1 MPTRIADLEVV
12 TALSVTTRVY
22 ERSLPDIHE
31 MDDQGTPV
39 LQPRE
44 TVWDVE
50 LFDPM
55 EDVSAL
61 FCSAATESAARSIA
75 ANVCSGLISVELRH
89 TQYGYTTVLTAPL
102 TLAMMPTPC
111 VASRAT
117 ARVYQ
122 RSLPD
127 CYEHEDDEGRLI
139 LQPRQTIYDILA
151 VDKSQNKHGFLL
163 SAATEDAARSVAAG
177 LHGHL
182 IPVTVRHI
190 RHGWG
195 ATFTEGWAA
204 LLTDSV
210 PLARMPA
217 SPPAAC

>member
-1 MPTRIADLEVV
+1 MPTEIADSPIV
-12 TALSVTTRVY
+12 TALSETTRVY
-22 ERSLPDIHE
+22 ERSLPDVHE
-31 MDDQGTPV
+31 MDDPGNPV

-89 TQYGYTTVLTAPL
+89 TQYGYTAVLAAPL
-102 TLAMMPTPC
+102 ALAMMPAPFA
-111 VASRAT
+111 ASRTT
-117 ARVYQ
+117 ARIYP

-127 CYEHEDDEGRLI
+127 RYEHVDEGRPV
-139 LQPRQTIYDILA
+139 LQPRQTIHDIVA
-151 VDKSQNKHGFLL
+151 VDKSQDKIGFLF
-163 SAATEDAARSVAAG
+163 SAATADTARSVAAG
-177 LHGHL
+177 LHGNF
-182 IPVTVRHI
+182 IPVTMRHI

-204 LLTDSV
+204 LLTGPV
-210 PLARMPA
+210 PIARMPA
-217 SPPAAC
+217 GPPAAC

>member
-22 ERSLPDIHE
+22 ERSLPDVHE
-31 MDDQGTPV
+31 TDDHGNPV

-44 TVWDVE
+44 TVWDVDV
-50 LFDPM
+50 FDPTR
-55 EDVSAL
+55 DVSAL

-75 ANVCSGLISVELRH
+75 ANVNSGLISVELRH
-89 TQYGYTTVLTAPL
+89 TQYGYTAVLTAPL
-102 TLAMMPTPC
+102 PLAMMPTPC

-127 CYEHEDDEGRLI
+127 CYEHEDDEGRPI
-139 LQPRQTIYDILA
+139 LQPRQIIHDILA

-163 SAATEDAARSVAAG
+163 SAATADAARSVAAG

-182 IPVTVRHI
+182 IPVTVRYI

-204 LLTDSV
+204 LLTDPV

>member
-1 MPTRIADLEVV
+1 MPTTIADPEVV

-22 ERSLPDIHE
+22 ERSLPDVHE
-31 MDDQGTPV
+31 MDDHGNHV

-44 TVWDVE
+44 TVWDVDV
-50 LFDPM
+50 FDPTR
-55 EDVSAL
+55 DASAL
-61 FCSAATESAARSIA
+61 FCSAAAESAARSIA
-75 ANVCSGLISVELRH
+75 ANVNSGLISVELRH
-89 TQYGYTTVLTAPL
+89 TQYGYTAVLTAPL

-111 VASRAT
+111 AASRTT

-127 CYEHEDDEGRLI
+127 CYEHEDDEGRPI
-139 LQPRQTIYDILA
+139 LKPRQTIHDILA
-151 VDKSQNKHGFLL
+151 VDTSQNKHGFFL
-163 SAATEDAARSVAAG
+163 SAATPDAARSVAAG

-195 ATFTEGWAA
+195 ATFTGGWVA
-204 LLTDSV
+204 LLTDPV

-217 SPPAAC
+217 SPLAAC